1 MPNISSPNRS
11 TPLDAASPQRRLTLF
26 DTTSIIVGIIIGSG
40 IYKTAPMIAG
50 CVPTPTALLAVWLA
64 GGLFALVGSL
74 CYAELATALPRE
86 GGDYAFLTRAYGR
99 PVGFLFAW
107 CELWVIRPG
116 SIGGMAFV
124 FADYAGELV
133 DLGRHAPVFYAAV
146 AVGVLTLVNIVG
158 VTTGKWTQNVL
169 TAAKVAGL
177 LIVVAIGVS
186 HVAPAPTVRAP
197 SATPEPQS
205 VGSPRNTA
213 DEQTQEEGPRP
224 FKADWAFAMILILY
238 AYGGW
243 NDMAYVGAEVR
254 DPERNILR
262 ALLLGTAIVTL
273 IYLLLNIAFLR
284 ALGLDGTRQ
293 AKVVAAD
300 VTKLAWPWGAKAV
313 SALVA
318 ISALG
323 AMNGMIFTGG
333 RIYYAMGAE
342 HRLFSLLG
350 CWSRRLGTP
359 AWSLALQGAITLAVV
374 LYFGLSAQGFGADAF
389 EQGLDRGAFEK
400 MVNFALPLFWAFL
413 LLVGSSLI
421 WLRRREPNIPRP
433 FRVPLYPLT
442 PLAFCAAC
450 GWMEWSSLRHAL
462 DKGTPEALWVL
473 AAGVVVAVGNWA
485 WGDPVNHEK
494 PSQS

>member
-1 MPNISSPNRS
+1 MPIMPDNNRRNPNPA
-11 TPLDAASPQRRLTLF
+11 TPPDAASPQRRLTLF

-40 IYKTAPMIAG
+40 IYKTAPLIAG
-50 CVPTPTALLAVWLA
+50 CVPTPLSLVAVWLA

-74 CYAELATALPRE
+74 CYAELATAFPQE

-124 FADYAGELV
+124 FADYARELV
-133 DLGRHAPVFYAAV
+133 DLGPRSPVVYAGG
-146 AVGVLTLVNIVG
+146 AVGLLSLVNIVG
-158 VTTGKWTQNVL
+158 VSIGKWTQNVL
-169 TAAKVAGL
+169 TLAKVAGL
-177 LIVVAIGVS
+177 LTVVAIGVS
-186 HVAPAPTVRAP
+186 HVAPSPIPPKVGAPAPTATEP
-197 SATPEPQS
+197 PTSSATEPAPVERVQ
-205 VGSPRNTA
+205 
-213 DEQTQEEGPRP
+213 P

-254 DPERNILR
+254 DPEKNILR

-273 IYLLLNIAFLR
+273 IYVLMNIAFLH
-284 ALGLDGTRQ
+284 ALGLEGTRQ

-333 RIYYAMGAE
+333 RIYYAMGTE
-342 HRLFSLLG
+342 HRLFGRLG
-350 CWSRRLGTP
+350 TWSGRLGTP
-359 AWSLALQGAITLAVV
+359 AWSLAVQGAITLAVV
-374 LYFGLSAQGFGADAF
+374 LYFGLSAQGAGTD
-389 EQGLDRGAFEK
+389 AFEK

-413 LLVGSSLI
+413 LLVGLSLI
-421 WLRRREPNIPRP
+421 WLRFRASHASRP

-442 PLAFCAAC
+442 PLVFCAAC
-450 GWMEWSSLRHAL
+450 GWMEWASVRHAL
-462 DKGTPEALWVL
+462 NNGSPEALWVL
-473 AAGVVVAVGNWA
+473 AAGVVVAAINWVCE
-485 WGDPVNHEK
+485 DRN
-494 PSQS
+494 

>member
-1 MPNISSPNRS
+1 MPDKSGITNSGKP
-11 TPLDAASPQRRLTLF
+11 TDTAFPQRRLTLF

-40 IYKTAPMIAG
+40 IYKTAPLIAG
-50 CVPTPTALLAVWLA
+50 CVPNPTALVAVWLA

-74 CYAELATALPRE
+74 CYAELATAFPQE

-99 PVGFLFAW
+99 PAGFLFAW

-116 SIGGMAFV
+116 SIGGMAIV
-124 FADYAGELV
+124 FADYARELV
-133 DLGRHAPVFYAAV
+133 DLGPHSPVLYAGG
-146 AVGVLTLVNIVG
+146 AVGLLSLVNIVG

-169 TAAKVAGL
+169 TVAKIAGL
-177 LIVVAIGVS
+177 LVVVAIGVS
-186 HVAPAPTVRAP
+186 HVAPSPIPTAAARTTTAEEPPANRATEPAP
-197 SATPEPQS
+197 
-205 VGSPRNTA
+205 VGHV
-213 DEQTQEEGPRP
+213 QP

-254 DPERNILR
+254 DPEMNILR

-273 IYLLLNIAFLR
+273 IYLLMNIAFLH
-284 ALGLDGTRQ
+284 ALGLEGTRQ

-323 AMNGMIFTGG
+323 AINGMIFTGG

-342 HRLFSLLG
+342 HRLFGVLG
-350 CWSRRLGTP
+350 IWSRRLGTP
-359 AWSLALQGAITLAVV
+359 AWSLAVQGAITLAVV
-374 LYFGLSAQGFGADAF
+374 LYFGLSAQGLSTD
-389 EQGLDRGAFEK
+389 AFEK

-413 LLVGSSLI
+413 LLVGISLI
-421 WLRRREPNIPRP
+421 WLRFREPRTSRP

-442 PLAFCAAC
+442 PLVFCAAC
-450 GWMEWSSLRHAL
+450 GWMEWASVKHAL
-462 DKGTPEALWVL
+462 DHGTPEALWVL
-473 AAGVVVAVGNWA
+473 TAGVVVAAINWA
-485 WGDPVNHEK
+485 CEGR
-494 PSQS
+494 S